1 MKNLVSSKNFSLNKS
16 TYVNLRWIAILGQL
30 LTINSV
36 KFIFQFE
43 FNFILA
49 NIIVLFGALSNI
61 LLIYIF
67 KKTQLSEKV
76 SLYFLTLDIFQ
87 LSFLLYLTG
96 GTINPFSIFVLL
108 PSIFAASSLNL
119 RSNLF
124 LISITFFSILILSFY
139 HYELPSPLNQYIIEK
154 QLSSWFLKILSFEL
168 IYFFILPCQSK
179 WSLEIFRSIEM
190 LNLSE
195 KILSS

>member
-139 HYELPSPLNQYIIEK
+139 HY
-154 QLSSWFLKILSFEL
+154 
-168 IYFFILPCQSK
+168 
-179 WSLEIFRSIEM
+179 
-190 LNLSE
+190 
-195 KILSS
+195 

>member
-139 HYELPSPLNQYIIEK
+139 H
-154 QLSSWFLKILSFEL
+154 
-168 IYFFILPCQSK
+168 
-179 WSLEIFRSIEM
+179 
-190 LNLSE
+190 
-195 KILSS
+195 